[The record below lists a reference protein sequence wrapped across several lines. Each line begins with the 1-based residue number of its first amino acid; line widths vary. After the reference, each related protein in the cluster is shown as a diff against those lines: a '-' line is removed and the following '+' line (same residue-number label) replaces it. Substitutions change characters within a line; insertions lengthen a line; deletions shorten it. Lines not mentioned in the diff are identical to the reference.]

1 MIRPIIL
8 LMLVSSAAAPVAAQ
22 APCTRATPAGAAHFY
37 AEAIAPRPRDSIVV
51 ARLCLS
57 SRSAIGSYMAVVRY
71 DSAAA
76 RVTQVQTVGGM
87 GAANP
92 RVPGV
97 VRIAAAAPNG
107 LANGVI
113 ATLSFR
119 RSTGKSLEQITL
131 AVSEATTISG
141 AALTARAMG
150 WQAKPDAPTTRPVID
165 SIRPTSGVIEHE
177 RVTDVVLYGRG
188 FAAEGNVVD
197 FGGAEVSGLASE
209 GEGTLIRF
217 SVPSQV
223 PARGSRPARRLG
235 PGRLQ
240 VRVKHA
246 GGASNAV
253 PFNARGDA

>member
-1 MIRPIIL
+1 MIRASSL
-8 LMLVSSAAAPVAAQ
+8 LLLIPCMAGPLAAQ
-22 APCTRATPAGAAHFY
+22 APCTRAVPAGAAHFY
-37 AEAIAPRPRDSIVV
+37 VEAVAPAPRDSIVV
-51 ARLCLS
+51 ARLCLAS
-57 SRSAIGSYMAVVRY
+57 PSAIGSYMAIIRY

-76 RVTQVQTVGGM
+76 RVTQVQTAGGM

-119 RSTGKSLEQITL
+119 RSTGKSLHRITL
-131 AVSEATTISG
+131 AVPDATTISG
-141 AALTARAMG
+141 ASLKTAAVG
-150 WQAKPDAPTTRPVID
+150 WQGKPDAPISRPVID
-165 SIRPTSGVIEHE
+165 SIRPTSGRIEHE

-209 GEGTLIRF
+209 GNGTLIRF
-217 SVPSQV
+217 SAPSRL
-223 PARGSRPARRLG
+223 PTRGARPARRIG

-246 GGASNAV
+246 GGTSNAV
-253 PFNARGDA
+253 LFTARGDA